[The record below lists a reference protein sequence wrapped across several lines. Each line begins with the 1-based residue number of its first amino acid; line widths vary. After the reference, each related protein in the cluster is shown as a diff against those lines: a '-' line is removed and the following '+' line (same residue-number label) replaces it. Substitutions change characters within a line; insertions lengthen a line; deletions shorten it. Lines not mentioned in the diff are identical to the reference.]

1 MKINH
6 NQIVFGLFFFNILI
20 LISAYYIEYILK
32 VPACSM
38 CIYQR
43 IPYFL
48 STVIIV
54 VFFLKKIDFKKL
66 IIILFLFTLINTGL
80 SFYHIG
86 IEQGFFNELNTCK
99 DEINASNTKDLLSQ
113 LKSKGVVSCKEVGFT
128 IFGLSLATIN
138 FIVNTILIMFYWI
151 ILKNEKNS

>member
-54 VFFLKKIDFKKL
+54 VFFLKKINFKKL

-86 IEQGFFNELNTCK
+86 IEQSFFSELNTCK
-99 DEINASNTKDLLSQ
+99 IDNNVSTAKDLLNQ

-151 ILKNEKNS
+151 ILKNEKN

>member
-80 SFYHIG
+80 SFYHMG
-86 IEQGFFNELNTCK
+86 IEQSFFSELNTCK
-99 DEINASNTKDLLSQ
+99 IDNNVSTAKDLLNQ
-113 LKSKGVVSCKEVGFT
+113 LKSKGVISCKEVGFT

-151 ILKNEKNS
+151 ILKNEKN

>member
-66 IIILFLFTLINTGL
+66 VIILFLFTLINTGL

-86 IEQGFFNELNTCK
+86 IEQSFFSELNTCK
-99 DEINASNTKDLLSQ
+99 IDNNVSTAKDLLNQ
-113 LKSKGVVSCKEVGFT
+113 LKSKGVISCKEVGFT

-151 ILKNEKNS
+151 ILKNEKN

>member
-48 STVIIV
+48 STVIILF
-54 VFFLKKIDFKKL
+54 FFLKKINFKKL

-99 DEINASNTKDLLSQ
+99 DEINANNTKDLLSQ
-113 LKSKGVVSCKEVGFT
+113 LKSKGVVSCKEVSFV

-138 FIVNTILIMFYWI
+138 FIVNIILIMFYWI
-151 ILKNEKNS
+151 ILKNEKN